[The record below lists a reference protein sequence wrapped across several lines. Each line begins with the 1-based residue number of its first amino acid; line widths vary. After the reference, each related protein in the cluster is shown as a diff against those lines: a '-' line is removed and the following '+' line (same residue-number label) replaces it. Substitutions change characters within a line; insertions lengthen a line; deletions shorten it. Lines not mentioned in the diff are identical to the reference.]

1 MIVFI
6 ELVLIWEP
14 QGPTWRCV
22 KAGKTRRVATR
33 VTDPDRRP
41 HWLRSTAHRGETD
54 AVFKVLRKGNLS
66 AAADPLVTS
75 VTPQVGG
82 LFTPADKK
90 CTNSKSR
97 LSRIGNNPSHS
108 RVTLVKKG
116 IQTPNMTCLATIDPQ
131 TLPCRA
137 QRFDTKSSLVGVRVA
152 GRGSVD
158 AELTE
163 TARLRQDMIALL
175 PRLRR
180 FARTL
185 ARSAAEAD
193 DLVQDVCLKALDKA
207 DQWDPAQPLDR
218 WMFRIARNHWI
229 SELRKQKVRLGE
241 GQIPAEEASELR
253 HNETGETSVLVA
265 SLGAQIASLPQD
277 LSSVLLV
284 VTVEGYSYAE
294 AAALF
299 DIPTGTVM
307 SRIHRARKLLAERLD
322 NQEQQVS

>member
-1 MIVFI
+1 
-6 ELVLIWEP
+6 
-14 QGPTWRCV
+14 
-22 KAGKTRRVATR
+22 
-33 VTDPDRRP
+33 
-41 HWLRSTAHRGETD
+41 
-54 AVFKVLRKGNLS
+54 
-66 AAADPLVTS
+66 
-75 VTPQVGG
+75 
-82 LFTPADKK
+82 
-90 CTNSKSR
+90 
-97 LSRIGNNPSHS
+97 
-108 RVTLVKKG
+108 
-116 IQTPNMTCLATIDPQ
+116 MTCLAIIEPQ
-131 TLPCRA
+131 TLPCSA
-137 QRFDTKSSLVGVRVA
+137 ERFGTISGLFGVRET
-152 GRGSVD
+152 GRRCVD

-185 ARSAAEAD
+185 TRSAAEAD

-207 DQWDPAQPLDR
+207 DQWDQSQPLDR
-218 WMFRIARNHWI
+218 WMFRIARNQWI

-253 HNETGETSVLVA
+253 SIETGEAGVMA
-265 SLGAQIASLPQD
+265 QSLNAQIAALPD
-277 LSSVLLV
+277 ELSSVLLV

-307 SRIHRARKLLAERLD
+307 SRIHRARKLLAERLE